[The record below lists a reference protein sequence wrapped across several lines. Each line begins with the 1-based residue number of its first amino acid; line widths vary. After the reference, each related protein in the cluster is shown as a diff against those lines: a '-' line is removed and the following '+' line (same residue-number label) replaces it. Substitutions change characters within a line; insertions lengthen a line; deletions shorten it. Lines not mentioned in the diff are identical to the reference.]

1 MPVDVHND
9 WEFVPKN
16 IVFTGLVT
24 DWNLRDVLE
33 IKKDRINEYGT
44 RLDDVM
50 SESWSS
56 GFLVA

>member
-1 MPVDVHND
+1 MPVDVRNG

-24 DWNLRDVLE
+24 DWNLRDVSE
-33 IKKDRINEYGT
+33 IEKDQIKEYVT

>member
-1 MPVDVHND
+1 MPVDVRNG

-24 DWNLRDVLE
+24 DWNLRDGLE
-33 IKKDRINEYGT
+33 IKEDQIEEYVN
-44 RLDDVM
+44 RLNDVM

-56 GFLVA
+56 GFVVA